1 MANLATTATESLQC
15 IACAIRQKK
24 RRMIEVE
31 DITEYLTNAK
41 EEGLNG
47 SSNSAVDVRIRIPTN
62 SVIPFL
68 LRWYE
73 SGTEMS
79 EMLESEYSPS
89 KFKTRKE
96 QEDYDDMMDTLELR
110 EKKGTDYAAWANSSV
125 WIANR
130 LAATGYIKS
139 SKDYTFLHADQP
151 IKDGGTDIKS
161 TGKILLKRC
170 AKSAEPSTFKTAA
183 DLMARGTGDKW
194 NPADIFA
201 IEDSKRAIIGSDLEK
216 FISKTQ
222 PNPPMGPEIKT
233 MRESNDELKE
243 MTKGAKGVAAKN
255 INLLEEMGELYEFNQ
270 YVDSL
275 ASKFQCLPISLKKAQ
290 NGFPPVVMMRHKMD
304 RGARKAIS
312 LEVKITGVD
321 YKPTAEKA
329 IVYFS
334 VGGKSGANL
343 DFRAFESSADIM
355 NVQAQIQAA
364 GSSASHGKIALPLYS
379 FIVEESG
386 GITAIEEHKRK
397 KMELFGREFTADDHV
412 FTPAKIFDEYANT
425 RAHKSGTIPRQRFN
439 RRTLIEDVEKWGE
452 YIHWLTGSTVS
463 KSLVIREVRHK
474 LGDPTDLEDDALWQE
489 KDKQKNGR
497 PAATEENYKNNTGP
511 WDPKAGS
518 INMRLNPRAK
528 ARPWPKN
535 PDGTFKK
542 LMPKNI
548 YYATQKDIDKAMSGD
563 EKMAKKVR
571 KPQDFIWAA
580 KFIKNKVQSAEAIW
594 VVDLAKSLPTEAIK
608 ENILKAAYSYAASK
622 GLRIFNDSGVREF
635 MSASTY
641 VKVGG

>member
-15 IACAIRQKK
+15 IACAIRQDKH
-24 RRMIEVE
+24 RMIEVD
-31 DITEYLTNAK
+31 DITEYLTNVK
-41 EEGLNG
+41 ERRDTE
-47 SSNSAVDVRIRIPTN
+47 NSTIDMMVEIPNNAV
-62 SVIPFL
+62 PFL
-68 LRWYE
+68 MRWYE

-79 EMLESEYSPS
+79 EMLESEFAPS
-89 KFKTRKE
+89 KFKTKEE
-96 QEDYDDMMDTLELR
+96 QEEYDDMMDTLELR

-139 SKDYTFLHADQP
+139 HKKYKFLHADQAV
-151 IKDGGTDIKS
+151 GSSRENIKS
-161 TGKILLKRC
+161 TGMILLKRC
-170 AKSAEPSTFKTAA
+170 ARNAETGTFKTAA

-201 IEDSKRAIIGSDLEK
+201 IEENKLSDIGSDLGR
-216 FISKTQ
+216 FASRTQ
-222 PNPPMGPEIKT
+222 PNPSLGPEIKT
-233 MRESNDELKE
+233 MREANDELKE
-243 MTKGAKGVAAKN
+243 MTKNATGVAAKN
-255 INLLEEMGELYEFNQ
+255 IELIEGMGELYEFNQ
-270 YVDSL
+270 YVDDL
-275 ASKFQCLPISLKKAQ
+275 ANKFQCLPISLKKAQ

-312 LEVKITGVD
+312 LEVKIEKID

-329 IVYFS
+329 IVEFS
-334 VGGKSGANL
+334 VGGKSGAKL
-343 DFRAFESSADIM
+343 DFRAFESSAEIS

-364 GSSASHGKIALPLYS
+364 GSSASHGKITLPLYS
-379 FIVEESG
+379 FIIRESQG
-386 GITAIEEHKRK
+386 MSAIEEHKRK
-397 KMELFGREFTADDHV
+397 KMELFGREFTEADHV
-412 FTPAKIFDEYANT
+412 FTPAKIFDEYANKKS
-425 RAHKSGTIPRQRFN
+425 HKSGTIPRERFN

-463 KSLVIREVRHK
+463 KSLVIREIRHK

-489 KDKQKNGR
+489 KDKAKTGR
-497 PAATEENYKNNTGP
+497 PAASQENYENGP
-511 WDPKAGS
+511 WEGGERA
-518 INMRLNPRAK
+518 RAK

-535 PDGTFKK
+535 PDGTYKK
-542 LMPKNI
+542 LMPKNR
-548 YYATQKDIDKAMSGD
+548 YYAKQADIDAAMNGD

-580 KFIKNKVQSAEAIW
+580 KYIKNKVQSAEAVW
-594 VVDLAKSLPTEAIK
+594 VVDLAKSLPTESIK

-622 GLRIFNDSGVREF
+622 GLRIFNDSGVKEF